1 MEMAEWPNL
10 KEIARRAAEDAMN
23 SLIFTLEDG
32 REFSLREFADYVASG
47 EIVPVRHGRWIEET
61 DRSYHWHCS
70 ECLTVQGVSS
80 IRMNYC
86 PECGALMEMHPL
98 VAATANSGP

>member
-1 MEMAEWPNL
+1 MAEMPNI
-10 KEIARRAAEDAMN
+10 KEIARRVAEEAMN
-23 SLIFTLEDG
+23 EIICVAKDGKEYTLE
-32 REFSLREFADYVASG
+32 EFCRMFG
-47 EIVPVRHGRWIEET
+47 EGEYAPVRHGRWVEET

-70 ECLTVQGVSS
+70 ECLMVQGVSS

-98 VAATANSGP
+98 MAATANPGP